1 MSARGD
7 RVFAHEYSCDP
18 ITTLHAV
25 RCCADEVGGTKA
37 GGTKASLLG
46 LYFIGHFS
54 LAIYSR
60 LGSVR
65 ECSCDRWEAA
75 FKTLKDYLHTKGNY
89 IWKES
94 MPMVY
99 KALLARSIEHEVN
112 TPAHKRDNDRSSSV
126 AIAVAA
132 AFKDGSSD
140 FSIGRSGSD
149 WLFAMADVRDLGFIV
164 AWLKWLVDYITHL
177 GRDCYANCFTNHLDS
192 VGTDGACAVT
202 VHCTEEATRGARLYS
217 TATADEWRMEKAQR
231 IETARLLRK
240 AGTDYPFPGW
250 RSIDDMLAHV

>member
-1 MSARGD
+1 
-7 RVFAHEYSCDP
+7 
-18 ITTLHAV
+18 
-25 RCCADEVGGTKA
+25 
-37 GGTKASLLG
+37 
-46 LYFIGHFS
+46 
-54 LAIYSR
+54 
-60 LGSVR
+60 
-65 ECSCDRWEAA
+65 
-75 FKTLKDYLHTKGNY
+75 
-89 IWKES
+89 
-94 MPMVY
+94 
-99 KALLARSIEHEVN
+99 VN

-202 VHCTEEATRGARLYS
+202 VHCTGEATRGARLYS

-250 RSIDDMLAHV
+250 RSIDDMLAHVDKLTHAATDKDGAAAILELLEACGLTREARSRNGAATRTKRTAEDHVPRSISF

>member
-1 MSARGD
+1 M
-7 RVFAHEYSCDP
+7 
-18 ITTLHAV
+18 
-25 RCCADEVGGTKA
+25 
-37 GGTKASLLG
+37 
-46 LYFIGHFS
+46 
-54 LAIYSR
+54 
-60 LGSVR
+60 R

-112 TPAHKRDNDRSSSV
+112 TPAHKRDNDRSSV

-140 FSIGRSGSD
+140 FSIGRDGSD
-149 WLFAMADVRDLGFIV
+149 WLFAMTDVRDLGFIV

-177 GRDCYANCFTNHLDS
+177 GRDGYANCFTNHLGS

-202 VHCTEEATRGARLYS
+202 LHCTEEATRGARLYS

-250 RSIDDMLAHV
+250 RSIDDMLVHVDKVTHAATDKDGAAAILELLEACGLTREARSRHGAATRTKRTAEDHVPRLLAEYRAVSPLSRS